1 MKNANVSLS
10 FKPLVNLFRRFHMTF
25 FIVILAGGLAYAV
38 MLFTTILNESSVDT
52 TYTSPIEAGSIDQA
66 TLDRIK
72 ALHTSD
78 ETVPTPTNPSGRIN
92 PFSE

>member
-10 FKPLVNLFRRFHMTF
+10 FKPLVSIFQRFHMTF
-25 FIVILAGGLAYAV
+25 FIVLLAGGLGYAV
-38 MLFTTILNESSVDT
+38 MLFTTILNESAVDT
-52 TYTSPIEAGSIDQA
+52 AYTSPIEAGSIDQA

-78 ETVPTPTNPSGRIN
+78 EAVPATANPAGRIN

>member
-10 FKPLVNLFRRFHMTF
+10 FKPLLKIFKRFHMTF
-25 FIVILAGGLAYAV
+25 FIVLLAGGLGYAV
-38 MLFTTILNESSVDT
+38 MLFTTILDESSVDT

-78 ETVPTPTNPSGRIN
+78 EVVPATANPTGRIN